1 MASEAQMIGYEL
13 IKTGSL
19 VSFRI
24 VEEELLAAPDEAE
37 FGMRLLLRFAAAAG
51 EGEDDQDEDD
61 VAETPPSGVLSDS
74 CLSWA
79 CCLLPRRDPVICHP

>member
-1 MASEAQMIGYEL
+1 MASEGQMIGYEL

-24 VEEELLAAPDEAE
+24 VEEEVLEAPDEAE
-37 FGMRLLLRFAAAAG
+37 FGMRLLLRFVAE

-61 VAETPPSGVLSDS
+61 VAEDTASGVLSDS

-79 CCLLPRRDPVICHP
+79 CCLLQRRDPAICHL